1 MHGTRIGR
9 LALGAL
15 FVTAALGLLAACDT
29 MTTKSEPKPMTP
41 IENIVE
47 VSATVEKLD
56 LQRRLLSLKSEQTGE
71 QLTVQVDPAVQNL
84 PQVKVGDRVVAR
96 YREAIGATI
105 SASAAGDP
113 VTVGLAQKRADP
125 GQKPAAETSSTTN
138 IPVTITAVDTKSN
151 LVTFAGQD
159 GLVRAITVTTPEA
172 KEFIK
177 QLKPGD
183 TVVISYTRGARDQRR
198 AGEVARRAIR
208 SALAAARQARPP
220 RGPCLDSGYRWDR
233 ASLEQA
239 HRRDGF
245 RCP

>member
-15 FVTAALGLLAACDT
+15 FATAALGLLAACDT

-113 VTVGLAQKRADP
+113 VTVDLAQKRADP

-183 TVVISYTRGARDQRR
+183 TVVISYT
-198 AGEVARRAIR
+198 E
-208 SALAAARQARPP
+208 ALAISVEPAK
-220 RGPCLDSGYRWDR
+220 
-233 ASLEQA
+233 
-239 HRRDGF
+239 
-245 RCP
+245 

>member
-1 MHGTRIGR
+1 
-9 LALGAL
+9 LGAL
-15 FVTAALGLLAACDT
+15 FAAAAVGLLAACDT

-71 QLTVQVDPAVQNL
+71 QLTVQVDPAVRNL

-113 VTVGLAQKRADP
+113 ITVDLAQKRADP

-151 LVTFAGQD
+151 LVTFAGQY

-172 KEFIK
+172 KESSSSPSPATRR
-177 QLKPGD
+177 QLH
-183 TVVISYTRGARDQRR
+183 RGARDQRR
-198 AGEVARRAIR
+198 AGEEARRRQVGGRRGA
-208 SALAAARQARPP
+208 SAAARTWP
-220 RGPCLDSGYRWDR
+220 DSDTVGTSVR
-233 ASLEQA
+233 
-239 HRRDGF
+239 
-245 RCP
+245 

>member
-1 MHGTRIGR
+1 
-9 LALGAL
+9 
-15 FVTAALGLLAACDT
+15 
-29 MTTKSEPKPMTP
+29 
-41 IENIVE
+41 
-47 VSATVEKLD
+47 
-56 LQRRLLSLKSEQTGE
+56 
-71 QLTVQVDPAVQNL
+71 VQNL

-105 SASAAGDP
+105 SSSAAGAP
-113 VTVGLAQKRADP
+113 VTVDLAEKRADP

-183 TVVISYTRGARDQRR
+183 TVVISYT
-198 AGEVARRAIR
+198 E
-208 SALAAARQARPP
+208 ALAISVEPAK
-220 RGPCLDSGYRWDR
+220 
-233 ASLEQA
+233 
-239 HRRDGF
+239 
-245 RCP
+245 